1 MAKPDVPKVDSA
13 GVALRIEALREALGM
28 EKGVFS
34 MTFGCDPSSYS
45 KILDGRKP
53 LKLDMGYA
61 LAERWNV
68 TMDFIYR
75 GSLDKLPDRYAAA
88 VIDHL
93 TGAKRTNRQRQS

>member
-1 MAKPDVPKVDSA
+1 MTSAGLPKVDSA

-28 EKGVFS
+28 EKGAFALS
-34 MTFGCDPSSYS
+34 FGCDPSSYS
-45 KILDGRKP
+45 KILTGSKP
-53 LKLDMGYA
+53 LKLEMGYA
-61 LAERWNV
+61 LAVRWDV